1 MTGIMK
7 KLYLI
12 LGRKSLMTIY
22 KSFIRPNLGYADII
36 NNKPLNESL
45 KMAWVVRIKF
55 FFKAWFYNNL
65 IIIIK

>member
-1 MTGIMK
+1 MAGIMK

-12 LGRKSLMTIY
+12 LGRKSLLTIY
-22 KSFIRPNLGYADII
+22 KSFVRPNLGYTDII

-55 FFKAWFYNNL
+55 SC
-65 IIIIK
+65 